1 MSTQTTFD
9 YIIIGAGSAGCVL
22 ANRLSANP
30 ENSVC
35 LVEAGPE
42 DKSKAIQIPAGVV
55 ALMDNKQVN
64 WTYETEPEANLNNRK
79 IYTPRGKVLGGS
91 SSLNAMV
98 YIRGNKADY
107 DHWQS
112 LGNEGWSYAEVLPY
126 FKKSE
131 AFFAGETEHH
141 GGAGELP
148 VIKQLSPHPLS
159 ENFIKACEAA
169 GYARN
174 NDFNGAKQDGA
185 GYFHVNQ
192 VNGTRCSSAKA
203 FLVPAKSRSNLTI
216 LTNTQVKSLITEGS
230 GDNKQATGMTVVS
243 KGTEQTLKAN
253 KEIILSAG
261 VYNSPQLLMLSGIG
275 DASALTAH
283 GIDCVHELKGVGKN
297 LQNHLDV
304 VLGQAINTD
313 NSYAMTPKALM
324 KAAVEFFRYI
334 FTKKGMLTSVFSE
347 AGGFIR
353 SSENQEIPD
362 VQLHFIPMLLDDHGR
377 NTDVAKQYGYSL
389 HVCILDPESRG
400 EVTLKSNAYDAAPAI
415 NNAFLSNP
423 ADTERFVQA
432 IKTAQKITDAKG
444 LGELKAETVF
454 PAKPFTND
462 EDIKAF
468 IREKAN
474 HLYHAVGTCKM
485 GNDDMAVVDNELRV
499 RGIKGLRVVDASVM
513 PTIPHG
519 NTHAP
524 TVMIAEK
531 AADMILHAS

>member
-1 MSTQTTFD
+1 MAQSPENTFD
-9 YIIIGAGSAGCVL
+9 YIIIGAGSAGCLL

-30 ENSVC
+30 ANKVC

-42 DKSKAIQIPAGVV
+42 DKSKAIHIPAGVV

-64 WTYETEPEANLNNRK
+64 WAYQTQPEAELNNRQ

-91 SSLNAMV
+91 SSVNAMV

-107 DHWQS
+107 DKWHA

-126 FKKSE
+126 FKKGE
-131 AFFAGETEHH
+131 AYFGGETEHH
-141 GGAGELP
+141 GGSGELP
-148 VIKQLSPHPLS
+148 VIQQTSPHPLS
-159 ENFIKACEAA
+159 ETFVKACENL

-174 NDFNGAKQDGA
+174 DDFNGAQQDGV

-203 FLVPAKSRSNLTI
+203 FLVPAKSRANLTI
-216 LTNTQVKSLITEGS
+216 LTDTQVKSLIIEDKVAKG
-230 GDNKQATGMTVVS
+230 AAVVS
-243 KGTEQTLKAN
+243 KGSDTTLHAN

-275 DASALTAH
+275 DSDALSAK
-283 GIDCVHELKGVGKN
+283 GITPVHDLKGVGKN

-324 KAAVEFFRYI
+324 KSAIEFFRYI
-334 FTKKGMLTSVFSE
+334 FTKKGMLSSVFSE
-347 AGGFIR
+347 TGGFIR
-353 SSENQEIPD
+353 SSDSQEIPD

-400 EVTLKSNAYDAAPAI
+400 DVTLNSAAYDDAPLI
-415 NNAFLSNP
+415 NNRFLSNP

-454 PAKPFTND
+454 PAKPFGSD

-499 RGIKGLRVVDASVM
+499 KGISGLRVADASVM

-531 AADMILHAS
+531 AADMILNAH